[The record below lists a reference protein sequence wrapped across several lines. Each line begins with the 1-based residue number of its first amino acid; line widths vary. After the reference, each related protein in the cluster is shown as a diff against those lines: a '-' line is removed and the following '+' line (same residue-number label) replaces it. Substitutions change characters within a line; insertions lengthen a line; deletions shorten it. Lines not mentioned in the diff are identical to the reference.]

1 MRKTVKRFFGT
12 PILHACYTGS
22 MDPQDSELRLFELVY
37 LSIHDVGRSVNLNE
51 LRRAISHAAA
61 LDSKLGKTPAF
72 RRDTP
77 TSLSLPR
84 PLRFPLDKA
93 KADGLGKLLGEAKV
107 YDDGAITVTIR
118 ARERLHLADL
128 GRLTRENIVVDQEKR
143 YSLEDWAKELFR
155 RVLEM
160 VAPAVIDP
168 VPEERRDCE
177 SNLAFCL
184 LECPEGPEAY
194 LASHRETAAALLVGA
209 DEGAYLHESQISAAL
224 GRPFSYSTGDLA
236 VFDMDRCL
244 IIDPNGD
251 YEDILLIVEHANYRL
266 LELRALDR
274 LLDFRLEEAEKD
286 LTDYGRLIGKKRLK
300 RKFHRNRFISN
311 VPVPMHEPVKQGK
324 PGQKKRVTAPMAKF
338 ARIQSLRFEALFILE
353 NLENSS
359 KIIGDYYLG
368 QIYDRLCAIFNTD
381 GWSRSV
387 ERRLDVLSSV
397 YDMAKTDAAER
408 KMLMLE
414 IVFIVVCVVFPAL
427 QIWQALV
434 LR

>member
-1 MRKTVKRFFGT
+1 
-12 PILHACYTGS
+12 
-22 MDPQDSELRLFELVY
+22 MDPKDSELRLFELVY

-61 LDSKLGKTPAF
+61 LDSTLGKTPAF

-84 PLRFPLDKA
+84 PLRFPLDKST
-93 KADGLGKLLGEAKV
+93 ADGLGQLLGEAKV

-118 ARERLHLADL
+118 ARERLRLGDL
-128 GRLTRENIVVDQEKR
+128 GKLTRESIVVDHEKR

-160 VAPAVIDP
+160 VAPAVVDP

-194 LASHRETAAALLVGA
+194 LASHRESAAALLVGA

-224 GRPFSYSTGDLA
+224 GRPFSYSTADLA

-286 LTDYGRLIGKKRLK
+286 LTDYGRLIGKKRLR
-300 RKFHRNRFISN
+300 RKFHRSRFKSN
-311 VPVPMHEPVKQGK
+311 LPALTHETAKTAKLGRQ
-324 PGQKKRVTAPMAKF
+324 GQKKRASAPLAKF

-408 KMLMLE
+408 KMLFLE